1 MSFRPCFCSIVALPW
16 PAPPPCRG
24 ADHGRVGA
32 QGDDEFGD
40 PVHHCGRHDTYAS
53 SVVQSVELL
62 LEPEAER
69 GMVRVWE
76 ALLEAGLPSQ
86 ARNTAPSNRPHVTL
100 VAVPRLTADAESA
113 VAAAVRGRRL
123 PVDATWGAVTFFG
136 RGPWVLVRVLDP
148 GDGMRALQ
156 AAVAAACDV
165 PGDSTSAPERWRPHV
180 TLARRVGPADRDR
193 VAELATDIARSDLHT
208 GMPVVAAA
216 VRRWDGSR
224 RVEWTLEGQQ
234 SIR

>member
-1 MSFRPCFCSIVALPW
+1 MSFRPCFCTIVALPW

-69 GMVRVWE
+69 GMFRVWE

-113 VAAAVRGRRL
+113 VAAAASRRRDVGRRDVL
-123 PVDATWGAVTFFG
+123 RSRSMGA
-136 RGPWVLVRVLDP
+136 
-148 GDGMRALQ
+148 
-156 AAVAAACDV
+156 
-165 PGDSTSAPERWRPHV
+165 
-180 TLARRVGPADRDR
+180 GPA
-193 VAELATDIARSDLHT
+193 TRS
-208 GMPVVAAA
+208 G
-216 VRRWDGSR
+216 RRYASPPGGR
-224 RVEWTLEGQQ
+224 CGGL
-234 SIR
+234 